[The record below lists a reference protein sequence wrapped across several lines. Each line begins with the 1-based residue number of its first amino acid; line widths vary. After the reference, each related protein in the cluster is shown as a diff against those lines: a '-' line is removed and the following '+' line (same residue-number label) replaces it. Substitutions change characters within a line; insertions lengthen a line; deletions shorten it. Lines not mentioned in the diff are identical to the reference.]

1 MKVTVVGAGSTYTP
15 ELVSGLAAQREHLQV
30 DELVLYDVDGARL
43 EVVGGLAQRMLA
55 AQGLDVTT
63 TLTTDRGRA
72 LDGADAVLLQLRVG
86 GQAARLGDET
96 FPGSCDCVG
105 QETTGAGGAA
115 KALRTVPVVL
125 EIAEEVRR
133 RSAPG
138 AWVVDFTN
146 PVGIVTRA
154 LLDHGHRAVGL
165 CNYAIGVQR
174 WAARLLGVSVTDPE
188 QLRRVAVDPA
198 GLNHLSW
205 TRRVLLDGEDV
216 LPRILTEHLD
226 DVVAQYPF
234 PPELVRLS
242 GTIPSYYLHYFYEHD
257 RVVAQQRT
265 ERPRAAVVAD
275 LEAELLRAYADPS
288 LATKPAALEGRGGAY
303 YSEAAVDLLASLL
316 GDRPGTH
323 VVDVRNAHVVDGRV
337 QPVVAG
343 LSVDDVVEVPCEVSS
358 AGGGTVRPLPQA
370 PLAPEALGLVQ
381 HVTAYEQLIGRAAVT
396 RDDDDVR
403 RALLAHPLLGQWDLV
418 EQLLPGV
425 TRRAGS

>member
-15 ELVSGLAAQREHLQV
+15 ELVSGLAAQREHLRV
-30 DELVLYDVDGARL
+30 DELVLFDVDGSRL

-55 AQGLDVTT
+55 AQGLSVTT
-63 TLTTDRGRA
+63 TLTTDRDRA

-96 FPGSCDCVG
+96 FPGACGCVG

-115 KALRTVPVVL
+115 KAMRTVPVVL

-174 WAARLLGVSVTDPE
+174 WAARLLGVDVTDRE

-216 LPRILTEHLD
+216 LPRILAERMA

-234 PPELVRLS
+234 PPELVRLA
-242 GTIPSYYLHYFYEHD
+242 GAIPSYYLHYFYEHD
-257 RVVAQQRT
+257 RVVAAQRT

-275 LEAELLRAYADPS
+275 LEAELLRAYADPA
-288 LATKPAALEGRGGAY
+288 LVTKPAALEGRGGAY

-316 GDRPGTH
+316 GDRPGVH
-323 VVDVRNAHVVDGRV
+323 VVDVRNSLDGA
-337 QPVVAG
+337 PVVAG

-358 AGGGTVRPLPQA
+358 AGGGTVRPLPQP
-370 PLAPEALGLVQ
+370 PLAPEARGLVQ
-381 HVTAYEQLIGRAAVT
+381 QVTAYEQLIARAAVT

-403 RALLAHPLLGQWDLV
+403 RALLAHPLMGQWDLV

-425 TRRAGS
+425 TRAAGA